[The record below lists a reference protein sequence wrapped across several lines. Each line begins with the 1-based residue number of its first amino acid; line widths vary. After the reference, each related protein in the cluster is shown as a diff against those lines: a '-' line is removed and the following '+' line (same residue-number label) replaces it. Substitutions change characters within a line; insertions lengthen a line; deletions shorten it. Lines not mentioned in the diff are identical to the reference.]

1 MASVPGIIEEIGLA
15 LDYDTFRAKYGEA
28 LWSKYRNEQL
38 EVEKNEQQKKALT
51 AERVSPPATDSKFQ
65 QLKFNKSSFPADLIL
80 VQRTPSVERIMYF
93 VQTPST
99 INWMSSPTNWDS
111 FFSSEQEKT
120 QSTKRTK
127 QTRTQTIKQV
137 PIKRVPHNKTCFDK
151 KNYNCKM

>member
-80 VQRTPSVERIMYF
+80 VQRTPPIERISF
-93 VQTPST
+93 
-99 INWMSSPTNWDS
+99 PTNWDS